1 MRNRLALSADQ
12 DQTTQPLTLL
22 AALEGR
28 AVAGTRP
35 LVDSS
40 LLADAI
46 KVGVGIVF
54 LALLAQLRVQIG
66 PVPVTGQTLG
76 VLLLG
81 ASYGLSLGAAT
92 TLGYLALGAL
102 GLPLFAGG
110 AGGWAYLTGPTGGYL
125 VGFVLAAALLGYLAR
140 RGWDRRLLSCLLAL
154 VLASLAIYLPGLA
167 WLHYGS
173 GLDWQVALSV
183 GLLPFLAGD
192 LVKLAIA
199 AAALPLAWRL
209 VAREN

>member
-1 MRNRLALSADQ
+1 M
-12 DQTTQPLTLL
+12 
-22 AALEGR
+22 
-28 AVAGTRP
+28 AGTRP
-35 LVDSS
+35 LVDGS
-40 LLADAI
+40 LLTDAI